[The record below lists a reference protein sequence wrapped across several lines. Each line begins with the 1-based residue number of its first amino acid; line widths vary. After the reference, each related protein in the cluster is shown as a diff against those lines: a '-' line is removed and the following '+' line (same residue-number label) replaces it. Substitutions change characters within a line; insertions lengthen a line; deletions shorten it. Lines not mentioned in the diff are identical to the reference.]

1 MLPVVSLSML
11 SSDADRDHFVAGTSS
26 RVWNPTGSNSKFLR
40 VTIGLT
46 EGVDHLGGEPGGGG
60 GGGAA
65 SSSLSVSPTCWVI
78 TVNIT
83 CLYFFPAIQKFLLK
97 IAQIC

>member
-1 MLPVVSLSML
+1 M
-11 SSDADRDHFVAGTSS
+11 G
-26 RVWNPTGSNSKFLR
+26 
-40 VTIGLT
+40 
-46 EGVDHLGGEPGGGG
+46 GGEKEEREGGG

-97 IAQIC
+97 IAQICYADVAVPVPTKTVLS